1 MEKGN
6 IIRSLLYKFTERF
19 AVKGIGMVISIV
31 LARLLS
37 PEIVGQ
43 VAILEIF
50 ISFSLIIIESG
61 VNSSLIQSRTADER
75 DYATVFYLTLA
86 IACAAILLLELTA
99 PLIAAYYKSPQ
110 LTVPLRICAFVLLF
124 SSFNSIQVARMQREM
139 RFREMMWCNLSASLL
154 AGGFGILLALRGA
167 GLWALVAYHFGHI
180 IVVCLL
186 QFLVLRWVPKGRFS
200 LESARRLGGYGVKM
214 LAASFI
220 STLYTSLRPLIIG
233 RRFSTAE
240 LGYYDRGQKF
250 ASTIS
255 LNLDSAVQSVMF
267 PVLSRA
273 QDDAEQFRAILR
285 RMKGLGSFLIFPVM
299 LGLAAV
305 AEPLIVLLLK
315 EQWLPTVPFLVL
327 LSIGE
332 AQVPLTS
339 SNLVALKSLGRSDL
353 YARQELVRRV
363 LMIAVLAVSVFAF
376 DSVEAIAV
384 SFVISAWLDVWVT
397 GLPIRK
403 LVGYG
408 FFDQLRDVWKSGLSA
423 LVMAGAV
430 WALGLLSL
438 PKLPLLLLQIV
449 CGAGIYALLN
459 LALKNESLTYVLSML
474 RQRRAAS

>member
-167 GLWALVAYHFGHI
+167 
-180 IVVCLL
+180 
-186 QFLVLRWVPKGRFS
+186 
-200 LESARRLGGYGVKM
+200 
-214 LAASFI
+214 
-220 STLYTSLRPLIIG
+220 
-233 RRFSTAE
+233 
-240 LGYYDRGQKF
+240 
-250 ASTIS
+250 
-255 LNLDSAVQSVMF
+255 
-267 PVLSRA
+267 
-273 QDDAEQFRAILR
+273 
-285 RMKGLGSFLIFPVM
+285 
-299 LGLAAV
+299 
-305 AEPLIVLLLK
+305 
-315 EQWLPTVPFLVL
+315 
-327 LSIGE
+327 
-332 AQVPLTS
+332 
-339 SNLVALKSLGRSDL
+339 
-353 YARQELVRRV
+353 
-363 LMIAVLAVSVFAF
+363 
-376 DSVEAIAV
+376 
-384 SFVISAWLDVWVT
+384 
-397 GLPIRK
+397 
-403 LVGYG
+403 
-408 FFDQLRDVWKSGLSA
+408 
-423 LVMAGAV
+423 
-430 WALGLLSL
+430 
-438 PKLPLLLLQIV
+438 
-449 CGAGIYALLN
+449 
-459 LALKNESLTYVLSML
+459 
-474 RQRRAAS
+474 

>member
-1 MEKGN
+1 
-6 IIRSLLYKFTERF
+6 
-19 AVKGIGMVISIV
+19 
-31 LARLLS
+31 
-37 PEIVGQ
+37 
-43 VAILEIF
+43 
-50 ISFSLIIIESG
+50 
-61 VNSSLIQSRTADER
+61 
-75 DYATVFYLTLA
+75 
-86 IACAAILLLELTA
+86 
-99 PLIAAYYKSPQ
+99 
-110 LTVPLRICAFVLLF
+110 
-124 SSFNSIQVARMQREM
+124 
-139 RFREMMWCNLSASLL
+139 
-154 AGGFGILLALRGA
+154 
-167 GLWALVAYHFGHI
+167 
-180 IVVCLL
+180 
-186 QFLVLRWVPKGRFS
+186 
-200 LESARRLGGYGVKM
+200 
-214 LAASFI
+214 
-220 STLYTSLRPLIIG
+220 
-233 RRFSTAE
+233 
-240 LGYYDRGQKF
+240 
-250 ASTIS
+250 
-255 LNLDSAVQSVMF
+255 MF

-273 QDDAEQFRAILR
+273 QDDAEQFRTILR

-339 SNLVALKSLGRSDL
+339 SNLVALKSLGRSDI

-376 DSVEAIAV
+376 DTVEAIAV

-397 GLPIRK
+397 GLPIKR

-408 FFDQLRDVWKSGLSA
+408 FSDQLRDVWKSGLSA

-430 WALGLLSL
+430 WALGLLAL

-459 LALKNESLTYVLSML
+459 LALKNESLSYVLSML